1 MDWHHSIPPEDA
13 MMAVPNMHAEDDWFH
28 NVHEEVRSGGPSKR
42 WTYFM
47 EQKGWANGIGR
58 NSMWDF

>member
-1 MDWHHSIPPEDA
+1 MDG
-13 MMAVPNMHAEDDWFH
+13 FH
-28 NVHEEVRSGGPSKR
+28 NIHQEVRSVGPSKR